1 MYTWLKPKWLR
12 KLGPGDLVNYYYTQ
26 MQRDIDIVK
35 LGTNLSLQLFMLLLF
50 ALLLIKE
57 KKKKKKIFMMLF
69 CQVGLNFLVHH
80 LFTFILFFQIDMSML
95 QGGESFLRSVL
106 ASMETVYLNR
116 NPTAKAILELVQ
128 SVDSDHIFYDHLAFR
143 TFGVFLLIFNFVLG
157 LNFLCYSLVTRLIY
171 HWSFYISL
179 LPISIRLVDDI
190 FSIWTTFLS

>member
-1 MYTWLKPKWLR
+1 MWSGK
-12 KLGPGDLVNYYYTQ
+12 
-26 MQRDIDIVK
+26 
-35 LGTNLSLQLFMLLLF
+35 LLLYPNAEGYRHCQIRNKPELTTF
-50 ALLLIKE
+50 YVAFICIVTYQR

-80 LFTFILFFQIDMSML
+80 LFTFILFFQIDMSVL

-143 TFGVFLLIFNFVLG
+143 TFGVFLLIFNFLLG